1 MDPREFFVL
10 LKRRLSL
17 ILVGVLVFSGVAFV
31 YTGQLEAEEGT
42 TIFVTMGATLPNGV
56 AVGALGAS
64 QNENVVDQFT
74 QTVQGWVSNPDFQ
87 RRVEEHVGEAVS
99 MGVRKQEK
107 QNLIVTVSPEF
118 AALSVMMIL
127 DEEMLA
133 YNEQTNTSFVV
144 ALSSMT
150 SYLNEPNLKLN
161 LLMAVLLGFLVM
173 GVGVVMAEY
182 LRRTLT
188 FEFQVASFL
197 GDSPLVR
204 LKSKFV
210 RSDLDGFLTLYSKGN
225 GRLFLLELGDT
236 GFSHHRAHLEEHRV
250 YLKAYPKDLKGEM
263 AVDRMIVV
271 VKLGVSSE
279 DHVREIRM
287 LIGKSVP
294 YLLIV

>member
-10 LKRRLSL
+10 LKRRLLL
-17 ILVGVLVFSGVAFV
+17 ILVGVLIFGGVAFV
-31 YTGQLEAEEGT
+31 YTGQLESEEGT
-42 TIFVTMGATLPNGV
+42 TIFVTMGATLPDGV

-87 RRVEEHVGEAVS
+87 RRVEERVGEAVS

-107 QNLIVTVSPEF
+107 QNLIVTVSPKS
-118 AALSVMMIL
+118 AASSVMMIL
-127 DEEMLA
+127 DEEMLV
-133 YNEQTNTSFVV
+133 YNERTNTSFVV

-161 LLMAVLLGFLVM
+161 LLVAVLLGLLVM
-173 GVGVVMAEY
+173 GVGVVLGEY

-188 FEFQVASFL
+188 FEFQVASLL

-204 LKSKFV
+204 LKSKFI
-210 RSDLDGFLTLYSKGN
+210 RSDLDGFLTLYSKGD
-225 GRLFLLELGDT
+225 GQLFLLELGDT
-236 GFSHHRAHLEEHRV
+236 GFSHHRAYLEEHGA

-263 AVDRMIVV
+263 AGDRIVVV

-294 YLLIV
+294 YILIV